1 MPGKNKDP
9 LLGWHPPAA
18 ISVWVRE
25 EAQRRGANI
34 SAVLNEA
41 VEVYRWLS
49 VEAGRREIS
58 VSDLLPDALVA
69 YRAATAGDLADMV
82 ATTATLSKR
91 KDDR

>member
-1 MPGKNKDP
+1 MPGKNKAP

-25 EAQRRGANI
+25 EAQRRGVNI

-58 VSDLLPDALVA
+58 VPELLPDALVA
-69 YRAATAGDLADMV
+69 YRAAVAGDLAEMV
-82 ATTATLSKR
+82 AATANCEQR
-91 KDDR
+91 PF